1 MKKNSKKKKGRKMNA
16 ILGILAVMGL
26 AMLLATGCDR
36 QGIRNTA
43 HTAILEYV
51 ENQGEAA
58 AIAYIDQLVEEGKLG
73 AANAE
78 KIKAA
83 IPEGI
88 DKLREVMGELEAE
101 AAASETTEDGG
112 EK

>member
-1 MKKNSKKKKGRKMNA
+1 MKA

-36 QGIRNTA
+36 QEIRDTA
-43 HTAILEYV
+43 HQAILEYL
-51 ENQGEAA
+51 ENDGQAR
-58 AIAYIDQLVEEGKLG
+58 AIEYIDQLVEEGKLG

-78 KIKAA
+78 KLKAA
-83 IPEGI
+83 IPLGI
-88 DKLREVMGELEAE
+88 EKLREVMGELEAE
-101 AAASETTEDGG
+101 DDAAEAIPEGI